1 MRKLAAIFLLTMI
14 AGPALA
20 QQDHVQRY
28 REEIEKS
35 PADVANEARQQRA
48 YQRALSAVPDQKPT
62 DPWGIARSDGQGA
75 PKNAAKTTDK
85 TTDKTTPAPKP
96 AKPTNAA
103 AK

>member
-14 AGPALA
+14 AGPAWA

-35 PADVANEARQQRA
+35 PSDVANEARQQRA
-48 YQRALSAVPDQKPT
+48 YQRALSGVPDQKPT
-62 DPWGIARSDGQGA
+62 DPWGIARSNDGQAA
-75 PKNAAKTTDK
+75 PKANAA
-85 TTDKTTPAPKP
+85 KTTPAPKH
-96 AKPTNAA
+96 AKPTSAA

>member
-14 AGPALA
+14 AGPAFA
-20 QQDHVQRY
+20 QSDHVQRY
-28 REEIEKS
+28 REEVEKS

-48 YQRALSAVPDQKPT
+48 YQRALSGVPDQKPT

-75 PKNAAKTTDK
+75 PKANAAK
-85 TTDKTTPAPKP
+85 PKP
-96 AKPTNAA
+96 AKPTSAA

>member
-14 AGPALA
+14 AGPAWA

-35 PADVANEARQQRA
+35 PSDVANEARQQRA
-48 YQRALSAVPDQKPT
+48 YQRALSGVPDQKPT
-62 DPWGIARSDGQGA
+62 DPWGIARSNDGQAA
-75 PKNAAKTTDK
+75 PKTSAAK
-85 TTDKTTPAPKP
+85 TPAPKQ
-96 AKPTNAA
+96 AKPTSAA

>member
-20 QQDHVQRY
+20 QDDHVQRY
-28 REEIEKS
+28 REEVEKS
-35 PADVANEARQQRA
+35 PADLANEQRQQRA

-75 PKNAAKTTDK
+75 PKNAAKTTAK
-85 TTDKTTPAPKP
+85 TAPAPKP

>member
-35 PADVANEARQQRA
+35 PSDVANEARQQRA
-48 YQRALSAVPDQKPT
+48 YQRALSGVPDQKPT
-62 DPWGIARSDGQGA
+62 DPWGIARSNDVPKGA
-75 PKNAAKTTDK
+75 AAKTA
-85 TTDKTTPAPKP
+85 APKQ
-96 AKPTNAA
+96 AKPASAA

>member
-1 MRKLAAIFLLTMI
+1 MRKLAAIFLLALI
-14 AGPALA
+14 AEPAWA

-48 YQRALSAVPDQKPT
+48 YQRALSGVPDQKPT
-62 DPWGIARSDGQGA
+62 DPWGIARSNDGQAA
-75 PKNAAKTTDK
+75 PKGTAAK
-85 TTDKTTPAPKP
+85 TPAPKQ
-96 AKPTNAA
+96 AKPTSAA

>member
-1 MRKLAAIFLLTMI
+1 MRKLAAILFLAMI

-20 QQDHVQRY
+20 QDHVQRY

-35 PADVANEARQQRA
+35 PADTANEQRQQRA
-48 YQRALSAVPDQKPT
+48 YQRALSGVPDQKPT

-75 PKNAAKTTDK
+75 SKANAAKTTAK
-85 TTDKTTPAPKP
+85 TPAPKQ
-96 AKPTNAA
+96 AKPTSAA

>member
-20 QQDHVQRY
+20 QEDHVQRY

-35 PADVANEARQQRA
+35 PSDVANEARQQRA
-48 YQRALSAVPDQKPT
+48 YQRALSGVPDQKPT
-62 DPWGIARSDGQGA
+62 DPWGIARSNDGQAA
-75 PKNAAKTTDK
+75 PKGNAAK
-85 TTDKTTPAPKP
+85 TPAPKP
-96 AKPTNAA
+96 AKPTSAA

>member
-35 PADVANEARQQRA
+35 PSDVANEARQQRA
-48 YQRALSAVPDQKPT
+48 YQRALSGVPDQKPT
-62 DPWGIARSDGQGA
+62 DPWGIARSNDGQGA
-75 PKNAAKTTDK
+75 PKGTAAK
-85 TTDKTTPAPKP
+85 TPAPKP
-96 AKPTNAA
+96 AKPTSAA

>member
-28 REEIEKS
+28 REEVEKS

-48 YQRALSAVPDQKPT
+48 YQRALSGVPDQKPT
-62 DPWGIARSDGQGA
+62 DPWGIARPGDGQGP
-75 PKNAAKTTDK
+75 PKANAAKTTA
-85 TTDKTTPAPKP
+85 APKQ
-96 AKPTNAA
+96 AKPTSAA

>member
-1 MRKLAAIFLLTMI
+1 MRTLAAIFLLAMI
-14 AGPALA
+14 AGPAWA

-48 YQRALSAVPDQKPT
+48 YQRALSGVPDQKPT
-62 DPWGIARSDGQGA
+62 DPWGIARSNDGQAA
-75 PKNAAKTTDK
+75 PKGNAAKT
-85 TTDKTTPAPKP
+85 PAPKQ
-96 AKPTNAA
+96 AKPTSAA